1 MMHTRMTATWNL
13 EGNQSFASFSDSLF
27 SSNLDNITITLG
39 RDDNVNRSSTIAI
52 KNIEI
57 DRLVV
62 TAKKK
67 VANKY
72 KSNVKNRSTNITD
85 FSDEKGEERR
95 EAVLNHVCGD
105 INEDSLE
112 QEYDHVDHVFSDLN
126 PIPRKKKSTSA
137 TKIKNGKPPKNL
149 RTPSKLRL

>member
-1 MMHTRMTATWNL
+1 MNTCMTATWNL
-13 EGNQSFASFSDSLF
+13 EGNQSFASFSDSHF
-27 SSNLDNITITLG
+27 SSNLDNIGISLG
-39 RDDNVNRSSTIAI
+39 RDDNVIRSSTIVI

-67 VANKY
+67 VENKY
-72 KSNVKNRSTNITD
+72 KSNVKNKSTSNIRD

-112 QEYDHVDHVFSDLN
+112 QEYDHVFSDLN

-137 TKIKNGKPPKNL
+137 TKIKNGKPPKNP

>member
-1 MMHTRMTATWNL
+1 MTATWNL
-13 EGNQSFASFSDSLF
+13 EGNQSFASFSDSRF
-27 SSNLDNITITLG
+27 SSNLDNITVSLG
-39 RDDNVNRSSTIAI
+39 RDDNVIRSSTTAI

-67 VANKY
+67 VENKY
-72 KSNVKNRSTNITD
+72 KSNVKNKSTSNITD

-112 QEYDHVDHVFSDLN
+112 QEYDHVFNDLN

-137 TKIKNGKPPKNL
+137 TKIKNGKPPKNP
-149 RTPSKLRL
+149 RTPSKLCL

>member
-1 MMHTRMTATWNL
+1 MTATWNL
-13 EGNQSFASFSDSLF
+13 EGNQSFASFSDSRF
-27 SSNLDNITITLG
+27 SSNLDNIGVSLG
-39 RDDNVNRSSTIAI
+39 RDDNVIRSSTIAI

-67 VANKY
+67 VENKY
-72 KSNVKNRSTNITD
+72 KSNVKNKSTSNITD

-112 QEYDHVDHVFSDLN
+112 QEYDHVFSDLN

-137 TKIKNGKPPKNL
+137 TKIKNGKPPKNP
-149 RTPSKLRL
+149 RTPSKLCL

>member
-1 MMHTRMTATWNL
+1 MTATWNL
-13 EGNQSFASFSDSLF
+13 EGNQSFASFSDSRF
-27 SSNLDNITITLG
+27 SSNLDNITVSLG
-39 RDDNVNRSSTIAI
+39 RDDNVIRSSTTAI

-67 VANKY
+67 VENKY
-72 KSNVKNRSTNITD
+72 KSNVKNKSTSNITD

-112 QEYDHVDHVFSDLN
+112 QEYDHVFSDLN

-137 TKIKNGKPPKNL
+137 TKIKNGKPPKNP